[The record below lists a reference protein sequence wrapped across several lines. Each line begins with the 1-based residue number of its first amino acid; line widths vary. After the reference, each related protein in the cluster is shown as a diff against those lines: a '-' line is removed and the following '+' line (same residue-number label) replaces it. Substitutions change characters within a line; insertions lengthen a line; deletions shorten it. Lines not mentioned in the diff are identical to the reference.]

1 MDERSDC
8 RSWQQK
14 LVRTGPD
21 VLIAGFGTLAAQAAQ
36 TATT

>member
-8 RSWQQK
+8 RSWQQNWF
-14 LVRTGPD
+14 GPAG